1 MNTDELERLMREAI
15 AFVRLGPLT
24 KHEHQELDSLMTR
37 AVNALPELL
46 AEYAKL
52 RERNA
57 PPADGAGEVEAIN
70 TNDLRD
76 YADQISNPYAQFI
89 LDAASQLDYART
101 DRNILQAELDAER
114 ARRVEGAASDV
125 LAERERQKSAEG
137 WTPDHDD
144 EHGNGEL
151 ARAAACY
158 AHAAGL
164 NPSARAFLEDAP
176 DYAGEHMVITRR
188 LWPWDRS
195 WWKPKDRRRDL
206 VRAGALIIAEIER
219 LDRATHKDTQ

>member
-1 MNTDELERLMREAI
+1 MNELERLMREAL
-15 AFVRLGPLT
+15 ALVRLGPLT

-46 AEYAKL
+46 AENAKL

-57 PPADGAGEVEAIN
+57 SPADGAGEVEAIN

-114 ARRVEGAASDV
+114 ARRVEVEKA
-125 LAERERQKSAEG
+125 LAEVKAGAENTIDFYNRNGPQWTSRETGQEYYSASYVMDSAEE
-137 WTPDHDD
+137 T
-144 EHGNGEL
+144 
-151 ARAAACY
+151 
-158 AHAAGL
+158 
-164 NPSARAFLEDAP
+164 
-176 DYAGEHMVITRR
+176 I
-188 LWPWDRS
+188 
-195 WWKPKDRRRDL
+195 
-206 VRAGALIIAEIER
+206 ALIA
-219 LDRATHKDTQ
+219 ATLTKDTQDE

>member
-76 YADQISNPYAQFI
+76 YADRISNPYAQFI

-114 ARRVEGAASDV
+114 ARRVEVEGALAEVKAGAENTIDFYNRNGPQWTSRETGQEYYSASYVMGSAKETIALIGAALGDWEPV
-125 LAERERQKSAEG
+125 
-137 WTPDHDD
+137 
-144 EHGNGEL
+144 
-151 ARAAACY
+151 RAALK
-158 AHAAGL
+158 G
-164 NPSARAFLEDAP
+164 AP
-176 DYAGEHMVITRR
+176 D
-188 LWPWDRS
+188 
-195 WWKPKDRRRDL
+195 
-206 VRAGALIIAEIER
+206 ER
-219 LDRATHKDTQ
+219 

>member
-76 YADQISNPYAQFI
+76 YADRISNPYAQFI

-114 ARRVEGAASDV
+114 ARRVEVEGALAEVKAGAENTIDFYNRNGPQWTSRETGQEYYSASYVMGSAKETIALSGAALGDWEPV
-125 LAERERQKSAEG
+125 
-137 WTPDHDD
+137 
-144 EHGNGEL
+144 
-151 ARAAACY
+151 RAALK
-158 AHAAGL
+158 G
-164 NPSARAFLEDAP
+164 AP
-176 DYAGEHMVITRR
+176 D
-188 LWPWDRS
+188 
-195 WWKPKDRRRDL
+195 
-206 VRAGALIIAEIER
+206 ER
-219 LDRATHKDTQ
+219 

>member
-76 YADQISNPYAQFI
+76 YADRISNPYAQFI

-114 ARRVEGAASDV
+114 ARRAEVEGRHSTGWGSIYWWINAADKHAEYISERGYLIDGDHWQMISS
-125 LAERERQKSAEG
+125 LA
-137 WTPDHDD
+137 
-144 EHGNGEL
+144 
-151 ARAAACY
+151 
-158 AHAAGL
+158 
-164 NPSARAFLEDAP
+164 
-176 DYAGEHMVITRR
+176 
-188 LWPWDRS
+188 
-195 WWKPKDRRRDL
+195 
-206 VRAGALIIAEIER
+206 
-219 LDRATHKDTQ
+219 RATHKDTQDEH

>member
-76 YADQISNPYAQFI
+76 YADRISNPYAQFI

-114 ARRVEGAASDV
+114 ARRAEVEGA
-125 LAERERQKSAEG
+125 LAEVKAGAENTIDFYNRNGPQWTSRETGQEYYSASYVMGSAKETIALIG
-137 WTPDHDD
+137 AALGDWEPV
-144 EHGNGEL
+144 
-151 ARAAACY
+151 RAALK
-158 AHAAGL
+158 G
-164 NPSARAFLEDAP
+164 AP
-176 DYAGEHMVITRR
+176 D
-188 LWPWDRS
+188 
-195 WWKPKDRRRDL
+195 
-206 VRAGALIIAEIER
+206 ER
-219 LDRATHKDTQ
+219 